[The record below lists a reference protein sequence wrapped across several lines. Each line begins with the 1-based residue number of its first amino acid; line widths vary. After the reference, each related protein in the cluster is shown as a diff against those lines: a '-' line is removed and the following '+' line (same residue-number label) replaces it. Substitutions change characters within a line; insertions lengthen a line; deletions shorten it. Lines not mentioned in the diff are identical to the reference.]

1 MGIGC
6 GSGNIYFGPDP
17 LRVGTRVLNSLPD
30 PTLMTLYAYQRY
42 LKEVASGELEM
53 LEYETVSK

>member
-1 MGIGC
+1 MAKFLENC
-6 GSGNIYFGPDP
+6 A
-17 LRVGTRVLNSLPD
+17 
-30 PTLMTLYAYQRY
+30 AYQRY